1 MKQCWNNYKYANQD
15 QCIATIDEF
24 TTFKQMIKT
33 VRLNITVNNAL
44 KIMDTYQKDDMLLNI
59 HNEINDLFVNE
70 LIDISDDTVNRTID
84 QNDLSNKYNNA
95 KSQVN
100 STFIPE

>member
-1 MKQCWNNYKYANQD
+1 
-15 QCIATIDEF
+15 
-24 TTFKQMIKT
+24 MIKT

-70 LIDISDDTVNRTID
+70 LIDISDDTVNRTMD
-84 QNDLSNKYNNA
+84 
-95 KSQVN
+95 
-100 STFIPE
+100 